1 MSNNIHIYIIL
12 KLLTIRSQ
20 CITGLVNSTI
30 RQTSEKK
37 LLARHN
43 NRAAARKEL

>member
-12 KLLTIRSQ
+12 KLLTIGSQ
-20 CITGLVNSTI
+20 CITGLVNI
-30 RQTSEKK
+30 RQTAEKK

-43 NRAAARKEL
+43 NRAAAKKEL